1 MAIIIAF
8 FCGMCFY
15 TLADS
20 IADYISAKAHEIE
33 ANAEY
38 LKNLASYY
46 GLKARNELQNT
57 HEEITGGE

>member
-8 FCGMCFY
+8 FCGLCFY

-38 LKNLASYY
+38 LKKLASYY
-46 GLKARNELQNT
+46 SLKARNEEPENQK
-57 HEEITGGE
+57 GE